1 MKERL
6 VILAGG
12 ISSRMRKSITASND
26 VDARFAEEAVSKP
39 KSMIGVGDGERPF
52 LDYLLLNARKVGYR
66 DVVIV
71 VGEADD
77 VIRNHYGT
85 KERENDFHGL
95 SISYAVQKIPEGRSK
110 PMGTADALL
119 QALLFRKDWKGEKFT
134 VCNSDNLYSVRAL
147 KLMIDS
153 PYPNA
158 LIDYDRSALEFPQER
173 IEKFA
178 VTLKDKKNFLLDI
191 LEKPSPA
198 DIKKARG
205 KDGMIG
211 VSMNIFRMDYDMIL
225 PCLEQVPEH
234 PTRKEKE
241 LPAAVIMMVNKHPK
255 SCYAFPLE
263 EHVPDL
269 TQMKDIVVV
278 QKYLNEEYGNL
289 SF

>member
-12 ISSRMRKSITASND
+12 ISSRMRKSITASDD
-26 VDARFAEEAVSKP
+26 VDARFAEEAANKP
-39 KSMIGVGDGERPF
+39 KSMIGVGDGRRPF

-66 DVVIV
+66 DVVVV
-71 VGEADD
+71 VGEGDD
-77 VIRNHYGT
+77 VIRKHYGT
-85 KERENDFHGL
+85 KERENDFYGL

-119 QALLFRKDWKGEKFT
+119 QALLFREDWKGVKFT

-158 LIDYDRSALEFPQER
+158 LIDYDRSALEFSQER

-198 DIKKARG
+198 DIVKARG

-211 VSMNIFRMDYDMIL
+211 VSTNIFRLDYDMIL
-225 PCLEQVPEH
+225 PCLEQVPEN

-255 SCYAFPLE
+255 SCYAFPLR

-269 TQMKDIVVV
+269 TQMNDIAVV

-289 SF
+289 PF